1 MNLKSFYC
9 LASALALTMPV
20 HAQQDE
26 SISIYPVQTYFPQVY
41 LGSSSSAATVTIT
54 NEASSGNEDDSALTL
69 GAVQFSGDDSDQFTL
84 VQDHCSGEVLSANTS
99 CTVEVSFSPT
109 TFGSKTLNLEV
120 PTDSSLTPVISAFFS
135 NDEDIQHQVERRL
148 PPVIYSLDIPEIL
161 QADRQYTLQWSLLGY
176 HETYFSTIA
185 LFDCSDKEEDSCGES
200 WGDNFAYAS
209 NLSPESS
216 EVQDAWVFNGQAAKE
231 MHYSYTLTPNEKKAF
246 PSGDTPIVVR
256 FYQKSPMDK
265 NANESS
271 LSLLVPGGLT
281 SSYYDS
287 EGRRISKIIN
297 SGN

>member
-1 MNLKSFYC
+1 MMNNINLKSFYC
-9 LASALALTMPV
+9 LAFGLSLTMSAN
-20 HAQQDE
+20 AQQDE
-26 SISIYPVQTYFPQVY
+26 SISIYPVQTYFPKVH
-41 LGSSSSAATVTIT
+41 LGASSEAATVTIT
-54 NEASSGNEDDSALTL
+54 NEEEYDTLTL
-69 GAVQFSGDDSDQFTL
+69 GTVQFSGDDSDQFTL
-84 VQDHCSGEVLSANTS
+84 VNDNCSGEALLANTS

-109 TFGSKTLNLEV
+109 TFGSKTLILQL
-120 PTDSSLTPVISAFFS
+120 PTDSSLTPLINAFFS

-161 QADRQYTLQWSLLGY
+161 QADTQYTLQWSLLGY

-185 LFDCSDKEEDSCGES
+185 LFDCSDKEEGSCGES

-209 NLSPESS
+209 NLSPDSS
-216 EVQDAWVFNGQAAKE
+216 EIQDAWVFNGQAAKE

-246 PSGDTPIVVR
+246 PDGDTPIVVR
-256 FYQKSPMDK
+256 FYQKSTMDK

-281 SSYYDS
+281 ASYYDS
-287 EGRRISKIIN
+287 EGRRISKTIS

>member
-1 MNLKSFYC
+1 MSLKSVYC
-9 LASALALTMPV
+9 LAAALALTMPA

-41 LGSSSSAATVTIT
+41 LGASSAAATVTIS
-54 NEASSGNEDDSALTL
+54 NEEEYDSLTL
-69 GAVQFSGDDSDQFTL
+69 GTVQFSGNDSDQFTL
-84 VQDHCSGEVLSANTS
+84 VDDNCSEEILIANTS

-109 TFGSKTLNLEV
+109 TFGSKTLNLSV
-120 PTDSSLTPVISAFFS
+120 PTDSSLTPLINAFFS
-135 NDEDIQHQVERRL
+135 NDEDSRHQVERRL
-148 PPVIYSLDIPEIL
+148 PPVIYSLDIPETL
-161 QADRQYTLQWSLLGY
+161 QADTQYTLQWSLLGY

-185 LFDCSDKEEDSCGES
+185 LFDCSDKEEGSCGES

-209 NLSPESS
+209 NLSPNSS
-216 EVQDAWVFNGQAAKE
+216 EIQGDWVFNGQAAKE
-231 MHYSYTLTPNEKKAF
+231 MHYSYTLTPSEKKAF
-246 PSGDTPIVVR
+246 ADGDTPIVVR

-281 SSYYDS
+281 ASYYDS
-287 EGRRISKIIN
+287 EGRRISKTIN